1 MLKQKTPAGMWLVVE
16 KSKIVAKTT
25 LTSDK
30 IMFVTHLVHRWT
42 RGVVEAGAPPSG
54 GRNQHP
60 PWS

>member
-54 GRNQHP
+54 G
-60 PWS
+60 